1 MVWREIFRLAYD
13 SFCANKVRFA
23 LTSLGMVIGTASM
36 ILVVTI
42 GLTGKHYVM
51 NLIQGIGA
59 NMIVASYEGG
69 GTGAQTTKSDYITLD
84 DMKAA
89 QQQVPGIIAASPMS
103 ELHER
108 IPVGGGKERE
118 VMVLGVSPDYQKV
131 RNLWILAGRFLDDY
145 DSMAH
150 AKIAMLA
157 EPLAKRLFGG
167 QGAAIG
173 RTIKLQNVPFT
184 VVGTFKERVETFGQ
198 SEISNDTILIPY
210 TVSRDF
216 TGTDALK
223 QIFFSVADA
232 GMVGTATEQIH
243 AVIASRHRPGSTYKV
258 ENLTE
263 LLRVAGKSANA
274 LTMVLLLVAL
284 VTLVVGGVGI
294 MNIMFVTVRARTR
307 EIGIRKAIGAT
318 QREIRLQF
326 LMESVLISLVGGV
339 VGVLIG
345 LTVPLSLRIFTDFR
359 IPISGLSVIVAL
371 LSSAFVGIVFG
382 TVPAARAAQAD
393 PVEAL
398 HYE

>member
-13 SFCANKVRFA
+13 SFCTNKIRFA

-42 GLTGKHYVM
+42 GLTGKHYVL

-59 NMIVASYEGG
+59 NMIIASYEGT
-69 GTGAQTTKSDYITLD
+69 GTAAQTSRSDYVTVD
-84 DMKAA
+84 DMRAV
-89 QQQVPGIIAASPMS
+89 QQQVAGIAAASPMS

-108 IPVGGGKERE
+108 ILVGGGKERDIL
-118 VMVLGVSPDYQKV
+118 VLGVSPDYQKV
-131 RNLWILAGRFLDDY
+131 RNLWILAGRFLDED
-145 DSMAH
+145 DSMGH
-150 AKIAMLA
+150 AKVALVTEA
-157 EPLAKRLFGG
+157 LAKRLFGG
-167 QGAAIG
+167 QDAAIR
-173 RTIKLQNVPFT
+173 RTLKIQNVPFT
-184 VVGTFKERVETFGQ
+184 VIGTFKERVETFGQ
-198 SEISNDTILIPY
+198 SEISTDTILIPY
-210 TVSRDF
+210 SVSRDF

-232 GMVGTATEQIH
+232 GDVPTATEQIH
-243 AVIASRHRPGSTYKV
+243 AVIQSRHRPGSVYKV

-263 LLRVAGKSANA
+263 LLAVAAKSANA
-274 LTMVLLLVAL
+274 LTAVLLLVAL
-284 VTLVVGGVGI
+284 VTLMVGGVGI

-326 LMESVLISLVGGV
+326 LAESVFISLIGGV
-339 VGVLIG
+339 IGVLIG
-345 LTVPLSLRIFTDFR
+345 LTVPLSLRFFTDFR

-371 LSSAFVGIVFG
+371 FSSAFVGIVFG

>member
-1 MVWREIFRLAYD
+1 MNWAEIFRMAYD
-13 SFCANKVRFA
+13 SFCTSKIRFA

-42 GLTGKHYVM
+42 GLTGKHYVL

-69 GTGAQTTKSDYITLD
+69 GTTSQTTKSDYLTLD
-84 DMKAA
+84 DMRAA
-89 QQQVPGIIAASPMS
+89 REQVPAIVAASPMS

-108 IPVGGGKERE
+108 ILVGGGKERDIL
-118 VMVLGVSPDYQKV
+118 VLGVSPEYQKV
-131 RNLWILAGRFLDDY
+131 RNLWILAGRFLDDG
-145 DSMAH
+145 DSMGH
-150 AKIAMLA
+150 AKVALVT

-167 QGAAIG
+167 QDTSIR
-173 RTIKLQNVPFT
+173 RTIKIQNVPFT
-184 VVGTFKERVETFGQ
+184 VIGTFKERVETFGQ
-198 SEISNDTILIPY
+198 SEIASDTILIPY

-216 TGTDALK
+216 TGTDAVK

-232 GMVGTATEQIH
+232 GDVIAATQQIH
-243 AVIASRHRPGSTYKV
+243 SVLQARHRAGSVYKV

-263 LLRVAGKSANA
+263 LLAVAAQSANA

-294 MNIMFVTVRARTR
+294 MNIMFVTVKSRTR
-307 EIGIRKAIGAT
+307 EIGIRKSVGAT

-326 LMESVLISLVGGV
+326 LAESVFISLIGGII
-339 VGVLIG
+339 GVLIG
-345 LTVPLSLRIFTDFR
+345 LAVPFSLRFFTDFR
-359 IPISGLSVIVAL
+359 IPISGLSVIIAL
-371 LSSAFVGIVFG
+371 CSSAFVGIVFG

>member
-1 MVWREIFRLAYD
+1 MNWAEIFRMAYD
-13 SFCANKVRFA
+13 SFCTSKIRFA

-42 GLTGKHYVM
+42 GLTGKHYVL

-69 GTGAQTTKSDYITLD
+69 GTTSQTTKSDYLTLD
-84 DMKAA
+84 DMRAA
-89 QQQVPGIIAASPMS
+89 REQVPAIVAASPMS

-108 IPVGGGKERE
+108 ILVGGGKERDIL
-118 VMVLGVSPDYQKV
+118 VLGVSPEYQKV
-131 RNLWILAGRFLDDY
+131 RNLWILAGRFLDDG
-145 DSMAH
+145 DSMGH
-150 AKIAMLA
+150 AKVALVT
-157 EPLAKRLFGG
+157 EPLAKRLFSG
-167 QGAAIG
+167 QDASIR
-173 RTIKLQNVPFT
+173 RTIKIQNVPFT
-184 VVGTFKERVETFGQ
+184 VIGTFKERVETFGQ
-198 SEISNDTILIPY
+198 SEIASDTILIPY

-216 TGTDALK
+216 TGTDAVK

-232 GMVGTATEQIH
+232 GDVIAATQQIH
-243 AVIASRHRPGSTYKV
+243 SVLQARHRAGSVYKV

-263 LLRVAGKSANA
+263 LLAVAAQSANA

-294 MNIMFVTVRARTR
+294 MNIMFVTVKSRTR
-307 EIGIRKAIGAT
+307 EIGIRKSVGAT

-326 LMESVLISLVGGV
+326 LAESVFISLIGGLVGV
-339 VGVLIG
+339 VIG
-345 LTVPLSLRIFTDFR
+345 LAVPLSLRFFTDFR
-359 IPISGLSVIVAL
+359 IPISGLSVIIAL
-371 LSSAFVGIVFG
+371 CSSAFVGIVFG